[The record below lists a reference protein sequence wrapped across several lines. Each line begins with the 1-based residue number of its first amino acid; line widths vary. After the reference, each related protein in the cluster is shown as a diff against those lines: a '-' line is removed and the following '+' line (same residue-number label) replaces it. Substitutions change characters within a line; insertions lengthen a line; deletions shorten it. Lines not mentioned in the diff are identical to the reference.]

1 MGQNMSYPD
10 PRILSA
16 VKSQI
21 DSTPILVVSKSGCNA
36 CKKAKQ
42 LLNELAVTSGVAP
55 SVFEID
61 SYGLLCMKA
70 IMKHLSAKTGV
81 KTVPQIWING
91 SFVGGND
98 DIQQLHREGQL
109 LSLTRRKTMGS
120 QTVQDS
126 FGQNISTLRITPF
139 KAEVIPFPFNES
151 FPLFTNKTNQSTISG
166 VSTGNGSRPFSNSN
180 FTNASDISFH
190 DRDFVSA
197 VPQTYTIDDY
207 KQEPTVMMTEQSSSG
222 FYPSLKS
229 SLPKASTSLA
239 MERRFNMFPSNK
251 QSILSNVPFRG
262 TNIDL
267 LADEELL
274 ATTWV

>member
-36 CKKAKQ
+36 CKKAKN
-42 LLNELAVTSGVAP
+42 LLNQLAVTSGVAP

-61 SYGLLCMKA
+61 SYGLLRMKA
-70 IMKHLSAKTGV
+70 IMKHLSAETGV

-91 SFVGGND
+91 RFVGGND

-109 LSLTRRKTMGS
+109 LSLMRRKTMGS
-120 QTVQDS
+120 QTLQGS
-126 FGQNISTLRITPF
+126 IGQNISTLRITPF
-139 KAEVIPFPFNES
+139 KADVIPFPFKEN
-151 FPLFTNKTNQSTISG
+151 FPLFTNQTSQSTISG
-166 VSTGNGSRPFSNSN
+166 VSTNGSLTFSNSISA
-180 FTNASDISFH
+180 NASNISFQ

-197 VPQTYTIDDY
+197 VPKTYTNDEY
-207 KQEPTVMMTEQSSSG
+207 KQGPTVMVTEQSSSG

-229 SLPKASTSLA
+229 SLPKYGTPSA
-239 MERRFNMFPSNK
+239 MEMKFNLFP
-251 QSILSNVPFRG
+251 RG
-262 TNIDL
+262 KNIDL
-267 LADEELL
+267 IADEEML
-274 ATTWV
+274 AASWV

>member
-1 MGQNMSYPD
+1 MSYPD

-42 LLNELAVTSGVAP
+42 LLNQLAVTSGVAP

-109 LSLTRRKTMGS
+109 LSLMRRKTMGS
-120 QTVQDS
+120 ETLQGS
-126 FGQNISTLRITPF
+126 FGQTISTLRITPF
-139 KAEVIPFPFNES
+139 KAEVIPFPHNES
-151 FPLFTNKTNQSTISG
+151 FPLFTNKTYQSTISG
-166 VSTGNGSRPFSNSN
+166 VSTGNGSRPFSNSI

-197 VPQTYTIDDY
+197 VPKTYTIDDY
-207 KQEPTVMMTEQSSSG
+207 KQEPTVTVTEQSSSG
-222 FYPSLKS
+222 FYPSWKS
-229 SLPKASTSLA
+229 SLPKHSTSLA
-239 MERRFNMFPSNK
+239 METEFNRIPSTN
-251 QSILSNVPFRG
+251 QSFLSNVPFRG
-262 TNIDL
+262 KGIDL
-267 LADEELL
+267 LADEEML
-274 ATTWV
+274 ATSWL